1 MFCEQCGSLIPDGHS
16 FCSNCGAPVSTPAAA
31 PSPAAAP
38 APAPAPVEAAPV
50 VAAAPAPA
58 PAPAPAAQPVQP
70 VYQQPQAQPVQP
82 VYQQAQP
89 VQPVYQQP
97 VQPVYQQ
104 PVYQAAQPIYQQ
116 NAGTGKRSNG
126 AAVAGLVM
134 GILTL
139 VLFWVPFFNILTTA
153 ILGLMGLIFSIVG
166 ICKKNAS
173 GKAMAIIG
181 LVLTLLGIAG
191 TVGFYGLVAKTIA
204 SDPSLSREWE
214 DIWDSVDTSAKDADL
229 NYGDL
234 YIDGDFIN
242 TDNNYVTGVLHIDGY
257 RVDF

>member
-1 MFCEQCGSLIPDGHS
+1 
-16 FCSNCGAPVSTPAAA
+16 
-31 PSPAAAP
+31 
-38 APAPAPVEAAPV
+38 
-50 VAAAPAPA
+50 
-58 PAPAPAAQPVQP
+58 
-70 VYQQPQAQPVQP
+70 
-82 VYQQAQP
+82 
-89 VQPVYQQP
+89 
-97 VQPVYQQ
+97 
-104 PVYQAAQPIYQQ
+104 
-116 NAGTGKRSNG
+116 
-126 AAVAGLVM
+126 
-134 GILTL
+134 
-139 VLFWVPFFNILTTA
+139 
-153 ILGLMGLIFSIVG
+153 MGLIFSIVG

-204 SDPSLSREWE
+204 SDPSLSQEWE